1 LQSRS
6 KARVERILAV
16 AHDCI
21 EEGGIDALR
30 TGDIAKRAGISI
42 GSLYQYFPDRAAII
56 RALAE
61 RYNAEGLRCTA
72 EELARA
78 QSIRGLPEA
87 LSRIVA
93 GFLAMYRAEPVMRD
107 IWSATQVD
115 RELQAVD
122 SADLDAHVALFDS
135 AFRRIGPHREKQAR
149 LRLARLVAH
158 LIASTA
164 RLAITLDTNKGDALL
179 AEFRELVL
187 EGVPARLLAVQ
198 D

>member
-1 LQSRS
+1 M
-6 KARVERILAV
+6 ERILAV

-30 TGDIAKRAGISI
+30 TGDVAKRAGISI

-135 AFRRIGPHREKQAR
+135 AFRRICPRREKQAR

-164 RLAITLDTNKGDALL
+164 RLALTLDTNKGDALL